1 MTTWKLLFNITQKMK
16 KSLLLYLFI
25 LVLLFNVFTYMYY
38 SKELAFQQNQYVK
51 IEKKWKNSQNSNAN
65 KLAEANYFSL
75 EKNENAQNYF
85 NPENAAKTIQIEKL
99 IPFVT
104 EKLMDLNANPKG
116 NPYIGQDQIGANK
129 FIINK
134 VKILNH
140 RWIIADFSDG
150 DYWGEALIKY
160 FINEDETVSF
170 ETFQSLIYQK

>member
-1 MTTWKLLFNITQKMK
+1 MK

-25 LVLLFNVFTYMYY
+25 LVLLMNVFTYMYFT
-38 SKELAFQQNQYVK
+38 KELDFVK
-51 IEKKWKNSQNSNAN
+51 Q
-65 KLAEANYFSL
+65 KLANSEKRIKENNDKNASLLADANYFSL
-75 EKNENAQNYF
+75 AKNENAQNYF
-85 NPENAAKTIQIEKL
+85 NPDNATKTIQVEKL

-134 VKILNH
+134 VRILNH

-150 DYWGEALIKY
+150 EYWGEVLLKY
-160 FINEDETVSF
+160 FINDDETVSF
-170 ETFQSLIYQK
+170 EIIQSLLYQK

>member
-1 MTTWKLLFNITQKMK
+1 MK
-16 KSLLLYLFI
+16 NSLLLYLI
-25 LVLLFNVFTYMYY
+25 IIVLLLNVFTYMYF
-38 SKELAFQQNQYVK
+38 SKELAFEKDKSAKTEVK
-51 IEKKWKNSQNSNAN
+51 LKKDLGAVNT
-65 KLAEANYFSL
+65 KLTDANYFSL

-85 NPENAAKTIQIEKL
+85 NPDNATKTIQVEKL

-116 NPYIGQDQIGANK
+116 NPFVGQDQIGANK

-150 DYWGEALIKY
+150 EYWGEVLIKY
-160 FINEDETVSF
+160 FINDDETVSF
-170 ETFQSLIYQK
+170 ETFQSLLYQK

>member
-1 MTTWKLLFNITQKMK
+1 MK
-16 KSLLLYLFI
+16 KSLMLYLFI
-25 LVLLFNVFTYMYY
+25 LVLLLNVFTYKYF
-38 SKELAFQQNQYVK
+38 SGELAFEKSRSENT
-51 IEKKWKNSQNSNAN
+51 EKKLKESLLSSTQ
-65 KLAEANYFSL
+65 KLADANYFSL

-85 NPENAAKTIQIEKL
+85 NPDNAKKTIQVEKL

-116 NPYIGQDQIGANK
+116 NPYTGQDQIGANK

-150 DYWGEALIKY
+150 EYWGEVLLKY
-160 FINEDETVSF
+160 FVNDNETVSF
-170 ETFQSLIYQK
+170 ETIQSFIYQK

>member
-1 MTTWKLLFNITQKMK
+1 MK

-25 LVLLFNVFTYMYY
+25 IILLLNVFTYMYF
-38 SKELAFQQNQYVK
+38 SKELTFVKDKSAK
-51 IEKKWKNSQNSNAN
+51 IESKLKKDLADAEV
-65 KLAEANYFSL
+65 KLIDANYFSL

-85 NPENAAKTIQIEKL
+85 NPDNATKTIQIEKL

-116 NPYIGQDQIGANK
+116 NPYTGQDQIGANK

-134 VKILNH
+134 VKVLNH

-150 DYWGEALIKY
+150 EYWGEVLIKY
-160 FINEDETVSF
+160 FVNDDETISF

>member
-1 MTTWKLLFNITQKMK
+1 MK

-25 LVLLFNVFTYMYY
+25 LVLLLNVFTYKYF
-38 SKELAFQQNQYVK
+38 SSELAF
-51 IEKKWKNSQNSNAN
+51 EKSRSENAKKKLEERLLSSNN
-65 KLAEANYFSL
+65 KLADANYFSL

-85 NPENAAKTIQIEKL
+85 NPDNAKKTIKIDKL

-116 NPYIGQDQIGANK
+116 NPYTGQDQIGSNK

-134 VKILNH
+134 LKILNH

-150 DYWGEALIKY
+150 EYWGEVLLKY
-160 FINEDETVSF
+160 FVNDDETVSF
-170 ETFQSLIYQK
+170 ETIQSFIYQK

>member
-1 MTTWKLLFNITQKMK
+1 MK

-25 LVLLFNVFTYMYY
+25 LALLFNLFTFMYFT
-38 SKELAFQQNQYVK
+38 KEIDFQQNRYVK
-51 IEKKWKNSQNSNAN
+51 IEKKLKDSQNSNTSQ
-65 KLAEANYFSL
+65 LAEANYFSL

-85 NPENAAKTIQIEKL
+85 NPDNATKTIQVEKL

-104 EKLMDLNANPKG
+104 EKLMDLNANPIG
-116 NPYIGQDQIGANK
+116 NPYVGQDQIGANK

-134 VKILNH
+134 VRILNH

-150 DYWGEALIKY
+150 EYWGEVLIKY
-160 FINEDETVSF
+160 FINDDETVSF